1 MKNLTLQKN
10 HFYNILINSTNPSF
24 SISEIDFKTHNESY
38 KSGSSLKIF
47 KTVDKR
53 EEYLILELFEPIN
66 KLNQEISNF
75 LKFEFIDEIILRFES
90 LDLNEITLVYSTVN
104 NFISFEDPQIAFKK
118 HLELPGNER
127 IVFSGPFGS
136 GKSTFINDFF
146 NNEENYNVFEVYP
159 VNYSVASNEDIFKYI
174 KADILFQ
181 LIVNEEIKP
190 ENHESLLMNFTEKV
204 IFNPEDFIK
213 GLIRLFANL
222 GKDVFPALKNL
233 DVLEKYIKEL
243 KPVSTFDESNKY
255 LQDLISAEGSLFED
269 NATTQIIRGILNGSN
284 NKKNIL
290 IIEDL
295 DRMDPD
301 HIFRIL
307 NIISAHID
315 SYTFGNKSNS
325 TNKFGFD
332 KILVVCDLNNIE
344 SIYRHRYG
352 YSAQFEG
359 YINKFYSIQPF
370 NFTMKDGLNVC
381 IDKIERLNRL
391 HIAHKSN
398 DFHHLIKVSSKIL
411 FDLIITGQIGIRE
424 LNKFSVINI
433 YHCVNSIYSND
444 NVERYSKKGFFILL
458 LSYLNNIP
466 DLKTKLAN
474 CKTNPRHA
482 QLDFEFYVPMGFI
495 PFSKLNSLILENGK
509 FSINFKSEEICF
521 NHIEENIYIIPE
533 IIQKSK
539 NLYFTNSDFY
549 EILELNLNHLHRI
562 L

>member
-1 MKNLTLQKN
+1 MKNILLQKN
-10 HFYNILINSTNPSF
+10 YFNIITINSTNPSF
-24 SISEIDFKTHNESY
+24 SISEIDFKTENESY

-47 KTVDKR
+47 KTVNNR

-66 KLNQEISNF
+66 KLNQEIANF
-75 LKFEFIDEIILRFES
+75 LKFEFLDKIVLRFES
-90 LDLNEITLVYSTVN
+90 LDLNEIELVYSTVN

-136 GKSTFINDFF
+136 GKSTFINDYFK
-146 NNEENYNVFEVYP
+146 NSDDYNVFEVYP

-190 ENHESLLMNFTEKV
+190 ENNESLLMNFTEKV
-204 IFNPEDFIK
+204 IFHPEDFIK

-344 SIYRHRYG
+344 SIYRHRFG

-359 YINKFYSIQPF
+359 YINKFYSLKPF
-370 NFTMKDGLNVC
+370 SFTIKDALRLC
-381 IDKIERLNRL
+381 IDKIDLLNKNRL
-391 HIAHKSN
+391 KNKRAEFLHIITVAN
-398 DFHHLIKVSSKIL
+398 KIL
-411 FDLIITGQIGIRE
+411 NDLISTNQIRIRE
-424 LNKFSVINI
+424 LNKFSTINPYDEI
-433 YHCVNSIYSND
+433 NSIYNRDKVNTSD
-444 NVERYSKKGFFILL
+444 KKGFFILL
-458 LSYLNNIP
+458 LSYLNQIP
-466 DLKTKLAN
+466 DLKSKLRY
-474 CKTNPRHA
+474 CKENP
-482 QLDFEFYVPMGFI
+482 QFTDLNFDIFVPLGFV
-495 PFSKLNSLILENGK
+495 PFSERNSAEYTEGL
-509 FSINFKSEEICF
+509 FSFDYKKDKICF
-521 NHIEENIYIIPE
+521 NHNNDFFYISPVLIEN
-533 IIQKSK
+533 SK
-539 NLYFTNSDFY
+539 KYYFNNYDFY
-549 EILELNLNHLHRI
+549 EILELNLDRLHKI